1 MTTTAQTITIGN
13 VLRADIRG
21 FVVASRIPEPDV
33 PTFGTFVSAPIQ
45 QGHAV
50 VIGLVYNISLQDDP
64 FLRNLAATVK
74 PGDPRSEEIIK
85 DQRENRVIP
94 VEIAVASVGYR
105 LNETSTYLYGF
116 PPQPPM
122 VLNSITVCDED
133 AIKSITSSPDFLRTL
148 LDNREIPTDE
158 LIPAALL
165 RAARL
170 RPEARPGFLLSAGRY
185 LARPRLTPVEP
196 GHSPRVREG
205 GSKQKAGAQPL
216 GRAPAALSRATTLRR
231 PHYPGR
237 PSCTAATNATARR
250 CNSAISP
257 ESSNF

>member
-1 MTTTAQTITIGN
+1 MATIAQTITIGN

-21 FVVASRIPEPDV
+21 FVVASRIPEPEV

-45 QGHAV
+45 QGQAE

-64 FLRNLAATVK
+64 FLRNLAVTVT

-105 LNETSTYLYGF
+105 LNETSTYVYGF

-122 VLNSITVCDED
+122 VLNGITVCDED
-133 AIKSITSSPDFLRTL
+133 AIRKITASPDFLRTL
-148 LDNREIPTDE
+148 LDNRDVPTDE

-165 RAARL
+165 RAAQL
-170 RPEARPGFLLSAGRY
+170 RPEARRGFLLSAGRY
-185 LARPRLTPVEP
+185 LARY
-196 GHSPRVREG
+196 
-205 GSKQKAGAQPL
+205 L
-216 GRAPAALSRATTLRR
+216 GRDPIRLERILTR
-231 PHYPGR
+231 
-237 PSCTAATNATARR
+237 
-250 CNSAISP
+250 IDQ
-257 ESSNF
+257 E